1 MAKVTESQSD
11 IQAQGRTH
19 TPVTPAVELRSVSLA
34 YHGHVVLRDIDLTV
48 EPGEIV
54 AIVGPSGSGKSS
66 LLRAL
71 GGFLDPSSGSLL
83 IDGELV
89 ADGQQST
96 PPEHRRVGF
105 VFQQYALWPH
115 MSVRENVSYPWR
127 TRGVDEVGRNRLADE
142 LLDQVGLKGL
152 ENRSPSSLSGGQQQ
166 RVALARG
173 LAGDPRLLLL
183 DEPLSSV
190 DAARRD
196 ELQSLIGD
204 VVRARNLTT
213 LITTHDQREAT
224 TLADRIVVLGDGA
237 IAQSA
242 SPLELHDDPAN
253 GFVAQFMGALNVF
266 DIEVVDFRDGRLVAK
281 LLDGSGEIIARA
293 SNCDFDAKA
302 VLVARPESIRL
313 TSVDAG
319 DQEGVVLRSVL
330 NDGRSEVRILTV
342 SGIMLRA
349 FEPGMPTRVSGERV
363 GLVLENCSVLKSEE

>member
-19 TPVTPAVELRSVSLA
+19 TPVTPAVELRSISLA
-34 YHGHVVLRDIDLTV
+34 YHGHVVLRDIDLAV
-48 EPGEIV
+48 ERGEIV

-66 LLRAL
+66 LLRAV

-89 ADGQQST
+89 ADEQQST

-253 GFVAQFMGALNVF
+253 GFVARFMGALNVF
-266 DIEVVDFRDGRLVAK
+266 DIEVVNFRDGRLVAK
-281 LLDGSGEIIARA
+281 LLDGPGEIIARA
-293 SNCDFDAKA
+293 SNCDFDARA

-313 TSVDAG
+313 TSVEAG

-342 SGIMLRA
+342 SGVMLRA

-363 GLVLENCSVLKSEE
+363 GLVLENCSVLNSE

>member
-1 MAKVTESQSD
+1 MARVSESPGD
-11 IQAQGRTH
+11 IQTTRRVE
-19 TPVTPAVELRSVSLA
+19 TPGTAAVELRSVSLA
-34 YHGHVVLRDIDLTV
+34 YQGHVVLRDIDLLV

-71 GGFLDPSSGSLL
+71 GGFLDPSAGSLL

-89 ADGQQST
+89 ADGQHST
-96 PPEHRRVGF
+96 PPEQRRVGF

-115 MSVRENVSYPWR
+115 MSVRENVAYPWR
-127 TRGVDEVGRNRLADE
+127 TRGVDEIDRQRLADE

-152 ENRSPSSLSGGQQQ
+152 ENRFPGSLSGGQQQ

-196 ELQSLIGD
+196 ELQSLISD
-204 VVRARNLTT
+204 VVRARDLTT

-237 IAQSA
+237 IAQCA
-242 SPLELHDDPAN
+242 SPLELHDSPAN
-253 GFVAQFMGALNVF
+253 GFVARFMGALNVF
-266 DIEVVDFRDGRLVAK
+266 DVEIVDYRDNRLVAN
-281 LLDGSGEIIARA
+281 LLEGSGEIVARA
-293 SNCDFDAKA
+293 SRCDFDAKA
-302 VLVARPESIRL
+302 VLVARPESIRI
-313 TSVDAG
+313 TASGAG

-330 NDGRSEVRILTV
+330 NDGRSEVRIMTS
-342 SGIMLRA
+342 SGIVLRA
-349 FEPGMPTRVSGERV
+349 FEPGMPARVSGERV
-363 GLVLENCSVLKSEE
+363 GLVLENCSVLKGEQ